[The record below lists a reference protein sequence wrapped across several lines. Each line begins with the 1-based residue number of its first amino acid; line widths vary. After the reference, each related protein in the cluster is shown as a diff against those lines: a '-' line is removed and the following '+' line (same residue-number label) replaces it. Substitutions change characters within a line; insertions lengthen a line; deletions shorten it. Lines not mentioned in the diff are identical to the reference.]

1 MDTSSFGFFLVS
13 ICPTDNQN
21 VGLKSIR
28 QLDVFPRQID
38 FYRSINKNISKTLET
53 LTTNDLTIQDK

>member
-13 ICPTDNQN
+13 ICPIDNQN
-21 VGLKSIR
+21 MGSKSIR

-53 LTTNDLTIQDK
+53 LTTNDVTIQDK